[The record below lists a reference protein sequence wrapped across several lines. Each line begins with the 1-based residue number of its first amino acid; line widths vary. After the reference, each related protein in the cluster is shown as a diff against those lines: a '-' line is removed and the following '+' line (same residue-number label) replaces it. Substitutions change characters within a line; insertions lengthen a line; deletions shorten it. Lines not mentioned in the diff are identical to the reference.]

1 MRPWVRRAAGAAVV
15 LTLLAPDAS
24 GQPTEG
30 TAVEGDVP
38 ADLVGRWLVV
48 EQTRLQGG
56 MVHPFARLWEI
67 RQGRDHLEL
76 VLQRVWLPEALSTKL
91 VAAGRANRPWI
102 PTDGDL
108 RELAERWFDLPASA
122 TDAQRIDHRLVG
134 PGAHPPDFPRETGG
148 SSLVIVT
155 EERFSES
162 QTVKTSHVVYT
173 VRERAPAHLAGAFVS
188 DSMAE
193 TPAPASITL
202 RGDFQAYRVPLVP
215 PRSPLHRL
223 LETLL
228 GRDEPS

>member
-1 MRPWVRRAAGAAVV
+1 MPCWVRRAAGAAV
-15 LTLLAPDAS
+15 LLALLAPDAS

-48 EQTRLQGG
+48 EQNGLQGG

-67 RQGRDHLEL
+67 RQGPDHLQL
-76 VLQRVWLPEALSTKL
+76 VLRRVRLPEALSTKL

-102 PTDGDL
+102 PTDEDL

-122 TDAQRIDHRLVG
+122 TDVQRIDHRLVC
-134 PGAHPPDFPRETGG
+134 PGGTGA

-162 QTVKTSHVVYT
+162 QTVKTSHAVYT
-173 VRERAPAHLAGAFVS
+173 VRERAPAHLAGTFVS

-215 PRSPLHRL
+215 PRSRLHRL

-228 GRDEPS
+228 GRDEPA

>member
-1 MRPWVRRAAGAAVV
+1 MPCWVRRAAGAVV
-15 LTLLAPDAS
+15 LLALLAPDAS

-30 TAVEGDVP
+30 TAVEGNVP

-48 EQTRLQGG
+48 EQNRLQGG

-67 RQGRDHLEL
+67 RQGPDHLEL
-76 VLQRVWLPEALSTKL
+76 VLRRVRLPEALSTKL
-91 VAAGRANRPWI
+91 VAAGRANRRWI
-102 PTDGDL
+102 PTHGDL
-108 RELAERWFDLPASA
+108 RALAERWDDLPVSA
-122 TDAQRIDHRLVG
+122 GVQRIDHRLVG

-215 PRSPLHRL
+215 PRSRLHRL